1 MAPASTR
8 HLPRALD
15 QAAKEVARVLGEQGH
30 RAWIVG
36 GAVRDL
42 LLGRKV
48 SDLDM
53 TSDARPEVI
62 ERLFERTI
70 GVGKA
75 FGTVIVVL
83 GEVSIEVTTFRA
95 DGCYSDGRRPD
106 AITYSQTPEEDAERR
121 DFTCNAIFLDPLTD
135 ELLDPTGGEEDLA
148 QGLLQTVGDPKLRFQ
163 EDALRLMRLA
173 RFAARLDLEVPDD
186 VCDAAKACAPRLAKV
201 SPERILDE
209 LSKVLVTRDCHVAV
223 EWMHELKLLQYAIPG
238 LPQLHGDAYDD
249 QQSLQRRIATL
260 EWLESNHLASGLAV
274 LLDPLGGDGEA
285 ASAALAAL
293 RPSKNLA
300 REIEA
305 LWKLLDQVEALDPMD
320 DCDTDHGPD
329 RATRLRILGDPAWP
343 RARDICAAYGDAR
356 SQNQDLEGGHLGRNG
371 RERSLFES
379 ELTKGEIA
387 PEALLEPKDL
397 EAAGLPKGKLWGE
410 TLTAAYQAQLEG
422 DLTSREAALTWLTSR
437 AQA

>member
-15 QAAKEVARVLGEQGH
+15 QASKEVARVLGEHGH

-48 SDLDM
+48 SDVDM
-53 TSDARPEVI
+53 TSDAKPEVI
-62 ERLFERTI
+62 EALFERTI

-75 FGTVIVVL
+75 FGTVIVVI

-106 AITYSQTPEEDAERR
+106 TITYSKTPEEDAERR

-148 QGLLQTVGDPKLRFQ
+148 QGLLQTVGDPKHRFQ

-173 RFAARLDLEVPDD
+173 RFAARLGLEIPDD
-186 VCDAAKACAPRLAKV
+186 VAAAAKECAPGLAQV

-223 EWMHELKLLQYAIPG
+223 EWMRELRLLEYAVPG
-238 LPQLHGDAYDD
+238 LPKLHGEAYDD
-249 QQSLQRRIATL
+249 QQSLMRRVATL

-274 LLDPLGGDGEA
+274 LLDPLGGDA
-285 ASAALAAL
+285 KSARAALAAL

-300 REIEA
+300 REVES
-305 LWKLLDQVEALDPMD
+305 LWMLLGLVEALEPVD
-320 DCDTDHGPD
+320 DSNIDHGPD
-329 RATRLRILGDPAWP
+329 RAMRLRILADPAWP
-343 RARDICAAYGDAR
+343 RCRDLCAAYGDAR
-356 SQNQDLEGGHLGRNG
+356 CHNQELEGGHLGRNG
-371 RERSLFES
+371 RELALFES
-379 ELTKGEIA
+379 ELTKDQIA
-387 PEALLEPKDL
+387 PKVLLESKDL
-397 EAAGLPKGKLWGE
+397 EEAKLPKGKLWGE
-410 TLTAAYQAQLEG
+410 TLAAAYQAQLEG
-422 DLTSREAALTWLTSR
+422 DLTSRSEALAWLLER
-437 AQA
+437 VQA